1 MSTQGNNF
9 KCGGAVGRR
18 GGIVQNFIRRGEHGL
33 HLIMDE
39 FYLFVNSGDSLDLFP
54 ENRGG
59 QFSVRLPRSHL
70 TNGTWECALLEMT
83 FVSTFEIPTRR
94 VYLCSDVVREESY
107 VRDTYLPLLQSVAVR
122 RDETMEVVFERP
134 LYRTTTRGGEVT
146 LLEITVR
153 DDRLR
158 VCRFKDD
165 HERCHVETLSQS
177 AWKWGNAA
185 RACGGRRRAA
195 AARACGERTAS
206 AAAARACGGRTAAVR
221 PVPVSTPVYH
231 DRFGSDVLRQD
242 AFRGESPREAEAMC
256 EPVPQRIVWLYKR
269 WQPLYDV
276 VRDGVHPP
284 VEFVRGIPADLES
297 DDFFDPRVR
306 NVVVLDDLMT
316 LASKDTR
323 INDLFTE
330 GSHHRNL
337 SVIAIYQNLYFG
349 KDPTQRRNSRGH
361 PGTTDVPGSIRT
373 FPATIRRGH
382 EKTTRLSPR
391 RRQTG
396 DPRDGETAHERPD
409 GAGEE
414 EETTQTEET
423 TTNDLI
429 ACEECGLVFVHRRG
443 LEEHACGREE
453 EEERVSKARRLDSSE
468 DTCEYDTD
476 EDALPMSDAEL
487 EEALEGLPVDV
498 RCAEELPADISHRP
512 MTYVVNTDTCDG
524 PGKHWVAFHFPSTG
538 PAEFFD
544 SLGRSP
550 EYYHRRFRNVL
561 IANGPQYRFSTTQV
575 QPGSSDTCG
584 LYCVHFV
591 KMRYRNISMEDI
603 VKDFSPRD
611 LMSNDDKLLAL
622 YE

>member
-1 MSTQGNNF
+1 MECPTCHRLFSRRDVMLRHYRNQHGSGNTPPPPPVPAVEEQPPPPPPPVP
-9 KCGGAVGRR
+9 AVGEQPPSGPFLFRHPFTM
-18 GGIVQNFIRRGEHGL
+18 IVSGPTSCGKTH
-33 HLIMDE
+33 
-39 FYLFVNSGDSLDLFP
+39 FV
-54 ENRGG
+54 
-59 QFSVRLPRSHL
+59 
-70 TNGTWECALLEMT
+70 A
-83 FVSTFEIPTRR
+83 
-94 VYLCSDVVREESY
+94 
-107 VRDTYLPLLQSVAVR
+107 
-122 RDETMEVVFERP
+122 
-134 LYRTTTRGGEVT
+134 
-146 LLEITVR
+146 
-153 DDRLR
+153 
-158 VCRFKDD
+158 K
-165 HERCHVETLSQS
+165 
-177 AWKWGNAA
+177 
-185 RACGGRRRAA
+185 
-195 AARACGERTAS
+195 
-206 AAAARACGGRTAAVR
+206 
-221 PVPVSTPVYH
+221 
-231 DRFGSDVLRQD
+231 VL
-242 AFRGESPREAEAMC
+242 REAEAMC
-256 EPVPQRIVWLYKR
+256 EPAPQRIVWLYKR

-349 KDPTQRRNSRGH
+349 KDPTQRRNCHYMVLFDNPIDRQPVATLARQMY
-361 PGTTDVPGSIRT
+361 PGRSEHFLRQFDE
-373 FPATIRRGH
+373 AT
-382 EKTTRLSPR
+382 R
-391 RRQTG
+391 RRHG
-396 DPRDGETAHERPD
+396 YLLVDVKPETPETERLRTNVLT
-409 GAGEE
+409 GAGE

-453 EEERVSKARRLDSSE
+453 EERVSKARRLDSSE
-468 DTCEYDTD
+468 DTSEYDTD

>member
-1 MSTQGNNF
+1 MKPVFSPSYKVLNN
-9 KCGGAVGRR
+9 
-18 GGIVQNFIRRGEHGL
+18 
-33 HLIMDE
+33 
-39 FYLFVNSGDSLDLFP
+39 
-54 ENRGG
+54 
-59 QFSVRLPRSHL
+59 
-70 TNGTWECALLEMT
+70 T
-83 FVSTFEIPTRR
+83 F
-94 VYLCSDVVREESY
+94 
-107 VRDTYLPLLQSVAVR
+107 A
-122 RDETMEVVFERP
+122 
-134 LYRTTTRGGEVT
+134 
-146 LLEITVR
+146 
-153 DDRLR
+153 
-158 VCRFKDD
+158 
-165 HERCHVETLSQS
+165 
-177 AWKWGNAA
+177 
-185 RACGGRRRAA
+185 
-195 AARACGERTAS
+195 

-231 DRFGSDVLRQD
+231 DRLGSDVLRQD
-242 AFRGESPREAEAMC
+242 AFRGGSPPRSGSNVRTGAAENRLAVQ
-256 EPVPQRIVWLYKR
+256 EVAT
-269 WQPLYDV
+269 LYDV
-276 VRDGVHPP
+276 VRDGVYPP

-349 KDPTQRRNSRGH
+349 KDPTQRRNCHYMVLFDNPDRSTARGH

-373 FPATIRRGH
+373 LPATIRRGH
-382 EKTTRLSPR
+382 EKTTRISPR

-409 GAGEE
+409 GGGGGGDDPNGRNDHGRSDRLRRMRTGLCTPPRTGGACVWQGGGGKGLQGEE
-414 EETTQTEET
+414 ARQQRGYLRIRHGRRRTSHERRRTRRSVGRVTGGRMLCRRVTRRHLAPT
-423 TTNDLI
+423 DDL
-429 ACEECGLVFVHRRG
+429 CRQHGYLRWTG
-443 LEEHACGREE
+443 
-453 EEERVSKARRLDSSE
+453 
-468 DTCEYDTD
+468 
-476 EDALPMSDAEL
+476 
-487 EEALEGLPVDV
+487 EAL
-498 RCAEELPADISHRP
+498 
-512 MTYVVNTDTCDG
+512 
-524 PGKHWVAFHFPSTG
+524 VAFHFPSTG

-603 VKDFSPRD
+603 VKDFSSRD

>member
-1 MSTQGNNF
+1 MECPT
-9 KCGGAVGRR
+9 CHRR
-18 GGIVQNFIRRGEHGL
+18 
-33 HLIMDE
+33 
-39 FYLFVNSGDSLDLFP
+39 
-54 ENRGG
+54 
-59 QFSVRLPRSHL
+59 FS
-70 TNGTWECALLEMT
+70 
-83 FVSTFEIPTRR
+83 
-94 VYLCSDVVREESY
+94 
-107 VRDTYLPLLQSVAVR
+107 R
-122 RDETMEVVFERP
+122 RDVMLRHYRNQHGNGDTPPPPPPPVSAVVEQP
-134 LYRTTTRGGEVT
+134 PPP
-146 LLEITVR
+146 
-153 DDRLR
+153 
-158 VCRFKDD
+158 
-165 HERCHVETLSQS
+165 
-177 AWKWGNAA
+177 
-185 RACGGRRRAA
+185 
-195 AARACGERTAS
+195 
-206 AAAARACGGRTAAVR
+206 
-221 PVPVSTPVYH
+221 PVPAVVEQPPSGPFLFRHPFTMIVSGPTSCGKTHFVAK
-231 DRFGSDVLRQD
+231 VL
-242 AFRGESPREAEAMC
+242 REAEAMC
-256 EPVPQRIVWLYKR
+256 EPAPQRIVWLYKR

-306 NVVVLDDLMT
+306 NMVVLDDLMT

-382 EKTTRLSPR
+382 EKTTRLSPC

-409 GAGEE
+409 GGRRE

-453 EEERVSKARRLDSSE
+453 EERISKARRLDSSE
-468 DTCEYDTD
+468 DTSEYDTD
-476 EDALPMSDAEL
+476 EDILPMSDAGTRRSVGRVTGGRTL
-487 EEALEGLPVDV
+487 CRRVTRRHLAPTDDLCRQHGYLRWTGEALGGVSLS
-498 RCAEELPADISHRP
+498 IH
-512 MTYVVNTDTCDG
+512 G
-524 PGKHWVAFHFPSTG
+524 TG
-538 PAEFFD
+538 RILRFTRTF
-544 SLGRSP
+544 SGVL
-550 EYYHRRFRNVL
+550 HRRFRNVL

-603 VKDFSPRD
+603 VKDFSPSD